1 MDNGLTEKEM
11 MNEYLARE
19 LPYKSDMV
27 INALKVWENDRY
39 YINSKE
45 LDGILD
51 DPFIFDT
58 IEENALNEISI
69 VSFNLTFVE
78 AIKRFVNTVYQIP
91 RYDNHL
97 TAVI

>member
-45 LDGILD
+45 LDDILD